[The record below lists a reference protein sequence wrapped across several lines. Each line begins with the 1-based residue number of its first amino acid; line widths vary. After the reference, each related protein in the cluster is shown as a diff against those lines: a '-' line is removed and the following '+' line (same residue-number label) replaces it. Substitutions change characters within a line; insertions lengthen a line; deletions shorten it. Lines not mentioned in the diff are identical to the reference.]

1 MKTNR
6 EQIEEIDKKIKTL
19 LRERRI
25 IMQYYD
31 KLERDILKLEQQKQ
45 EIKNAR

>member
-1 MKTNR
+1 MRTNR

-19 LRERRI
+19 LRERMI
-25 IMQYYD
+25 LMQHYD

-45 EIKNAR
+45 EIKNVG